1 MCCKV
6 RGLSDDEPIIFTPSE
21 AAAKLRISERTL
33 LRLKQARAIRWVQLS
48 TRKWGVRPQDLTA
61 YMDRMAD
68 GGDDSCPST
77 SRKTRV
83 SGTATSDRVVSFTAI
98 TARRKNTIGE

>member
-1 MCCKV
+1 MGAELAYPV
-6 RGLSDDEPIIFTPSE
+6 ILTPAE
-21 AAAKLRISERTL
+21 AAAQLHISERTL

-83 SGTATSDRVVSFTAI
+83 SGTTISNGRVVAFTE
-98 TARRKNTIGE
+98 ARAKRLGGLPNSSR